1 MSKEVGE
8 HHIKAAEHREHAA
21 THYRE
26 AARHL
31 EAGDHEAAAHHA
43 HSAQSHL
50 HHSVHHAAEAA
61 KLHVEHQGQK
71 TKEEVN
77 EKMATYLSIVFG
89 ALLKSLTV
97 AGGALYAGM
106 VLIKYR
112 TVGRCYWL
120 NLELRDPASAAEH
133 LVVWLGVKV
142 FAACLLMA
150 RAVFHMLLEASA
162 EVGEWSMRR
171 SPAVQEIIRSL
182 FVVR

>member
-1 MSKEVGE
+1 MSRKAGE
-8 HHIKAAEHREHAA
+8 HHEHAA
-21 THYRE
+21 THNRE

-50 HHSVHHAAEAA
+50 HYATRHAAEAA
-61 KLHVEHQGQK
+61 KLHVEHQGQN

-89 ALLKSLTV
+89 ALLKSSTV
-97 AGGALYAGM
+97 AAATLNAGM
-106 VLIKYR
+106 ALIKYR
-112 TVGRCYWL
+112 TVGRCYRL
-120 NLELRDPASAAEH
+120 NLELRDPARAAGH
-133 LVVWLGVKV
+133 LAVWLGVKV
-142 FAACLLMA
+142 FAACLQMA

-171 SPAVQEIIRSL
+171 SPAVQERIRSL